1 MWFTETPWPPIILML
16 AVSLGLFIS
25 FLNTKRGF
33 YLIGCMLLLAGSVGV
48 YFVEQ
53 RIVTEAEVVEQS
65 VIDIAAAFEQAD
77 KQKTLSFF
85 SDFADK
91 ERAVINS
98 QFDKIK
104 IKKGLRI
111 TDMHVTLENENT
123 AVAQFRANGTVLIK
137 GISGSEGHYPT
148 RWRIRWKKEE
158 TNWKITKVTRLSVLK
173 EKELDYLHY
182 EN

>member
-1 MWFTETPWPPIILML
+1 MWFIETPWPPIILMC

-25 FLNTKRGF
+25 FSNTKRGI
-33 YLIGCMLLLAGSVGV
+33 YLIGSLILLAGCVGV

-53 RIVTEAEVVEQS
+53 LIVTEAEVVEQS
-65 VIDIAAAFEQAD
+65 VIDLAAAFEHTD

-91 ERAVINS
+91 ERAFINS
-98 QFDKIK
+98 QFDNIK
-104 IKKGLRI
+104 IKNGLRI
-111 TDMHVTLENENT
+111 TDTQVSLEDEKT
-123 AVAQFRANGTVLIK
+123 AVAQFRANGTASIK
-137 GISGSEGHYPT
+137 GMGGSERHVAT

-158 TNWKITKVTRLSVLK
+158 AGWKITKVTRLSVLK
-173 EKELDYLHY
+173 DKELDYLHY